1 MERSMEPMMKRDM
14 ASLSTARAEYQQDT
28 MPVPVTSPAR
38 PSYLRIKRILDVVI
52 AVVLLLLLLP
62 LLGVVALL
70 IRVTSPGPVLFRQQR
85 VGQGGHL
92 FIMYKFRS
100 MVVDADPRVHEEA
113 VNSYRLGQK
122 LAEDCPA
129 LAYKLVGDS
138 RVTRVGAPLRKTSL
152 DELPQLFNVIRGDMS
167 LVGPRPALPYEVAC
181 YTVHELLRLSVP
193 QGMTGLWQV
202 NGRSRVSYTEALA
215 LDVEYARRCSFALDC
230 TILLMTIPTLVFA
243 RGGA

>member
-1 MERSMEPMMKRDM
+1 
-14 ASLSTARAEYQQDT
+14 
-28 MPVPVTSPAR
+28 
-38 PSYLRIKRILDVVI
+38 
-52 AVVLLLLLLP
+52 
-62 LLGVVALL
+62 
-70 IRVTSPGPVLFRQQR
+70 VLFRQQR
-85 VGQGGHL
+85 VGQGGRL
-92 FIMYKFRS
+92 FIIYKFRS

-113 VNSYRLGQK
+113 MNRYRLGQK
-122 LAEDCPA
+122 LAEHSPA
-129 LAYKLVGDS
+129 LAYKLVADP
-138 RVTRVGAPLRKTSL
+138 RVTRVGALLRKTSL

-181 YTVHELLRLSVP
+181 YTAHELLRLSVP

-202 NGRSRVSYTEALA
+202 KGRSRVSYTEAFA

>member
-1 MERSMEPMMKRDM
+1 M
-14 ASLSTARAEYQQDT
+14 
-28 MPVPVTSPAR
+28 
-38 PSYLRIKRILDVVI
+38 KRILDVVM

-70 IRVTSPGPVLFRQQR
+70 IRLTSPGPVLFRQQR
-85 VGQGGHL
+85 VGQGGRL

-100 MVVDADPRVHEEA
+100 MVVDADPRIHEEA

-122 LAEDCPA
+122 LADHNPA
-129 LAYKLVGDS
+129 LAYKLVADP
-138 RVTRVGAPLRKTSL
+138 RVTRVGALLRKTSL

-167 LVGPRPALPYEVAC
+167 LVGPRPALPYEVAG
-181 YTVHELLRLSVP
+181 YTAHELLRLSVP

-202 NGRSRVSYTEALA
+202 KGRSRVSYAAALG

-230 TILLMTIPTLVFA
+230 TILLLTIPTLIFA